1 MENEKNEIIFYK
13 KYKLLEFVYAGPKM
27 RTLIM

>member
-13 KYKLLEFVYAGPKM
+13 KYELLKFVFAGP
-27 RTLIM
+27 INENIN

>member
-13 KYKLLEFVYAGPKM
+13 KYELLEFVFSGP
-27 RTLIM
+27 INENIN